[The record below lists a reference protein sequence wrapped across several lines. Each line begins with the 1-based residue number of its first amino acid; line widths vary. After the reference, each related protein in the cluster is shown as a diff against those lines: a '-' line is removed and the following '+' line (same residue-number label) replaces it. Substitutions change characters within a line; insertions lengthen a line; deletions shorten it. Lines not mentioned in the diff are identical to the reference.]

1 MKIIPLFKK
10 VLTIAVIFL
19 FIGISISPVIN
30 CNIVKASNED
40 GFIEVTTLPFG
51 RIGLENTKVKL
62 TKEQYDELE
71 QYLND
76 FKEKLNKTTT
86 RKEAIPLFKEA
97 IVKFNYYSLLPNEMN
112 VSQAQSL
119 ITGKGILPNNQ
130 NVFGYGPL
138 FNLIYAEAF
147 MDFSD
152 PYSIILP
159 MGFPFFLFIIPAF
172 LFEFIGFIDFAITL
186 IW

>member
-1 MKIIPLFKK
+1 
-10 VLTIAVIFL
+10 
-19 FIGISISPVIN
+19 
-30 CNIVKASNED
+30 
-40 GFIEVTTLPFG
+40 
-51 RIGLENTKVKL
+51 
-62 TKEQYDELE
+62 
-71 QYLND
+71 
-76 FKEKLNKTTT
+76 
-86 RKEAIPLFKEA
+86 
-97 IVKFNYYSLLPNEMN
+97 MN

-172 LFEFIGFIDFAITL
+172 LFYDFLYQQAMGFISCIYPLYFYMD
-186 IW
+186 IWNL